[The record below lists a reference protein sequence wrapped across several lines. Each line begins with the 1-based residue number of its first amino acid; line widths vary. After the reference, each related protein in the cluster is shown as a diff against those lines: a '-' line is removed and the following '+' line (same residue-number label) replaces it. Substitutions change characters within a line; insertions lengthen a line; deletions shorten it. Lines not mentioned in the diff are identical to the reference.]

1 MEKNVV
7 GWFEIPVSDFERAK
21 KFYAAVLQKE
31 MMDMDMPGSQ
41 MAAFKW
47 VPEGQNAAGA
57 LVKGEGYE
65 PSDKGSV
72 VYFVCDNDLN
82 NELGRVEANGG
93 KVLVPKTSIGEHGF
107 IAHFIDTEGNRVALH
122 SMQ

>member
-1 MEKNVV
+1 
-7 GWFEIPVSDFERAK
+7 
-21 KFYAAVLQKE
+21 
-31 MMDMDMPGSQ
+31 MMDMDMPDSQ

-47 VPEGQNAAGA
+47 VQEGQYAAGA
-57 LVKGEGYE
+57 LVKAKGYE
-65 PSDKGSV
+65 PTDKGTV
-72 VYFVCDNDLN
+72 VYFVCDNLN
-82 NELGRVEANGG
+82 NELDRVEANGG